1 MVKGLNIFQ
10 ADAGRVRRLD
20 RSNWRGSRSNL
31 LCTWPS
37 EPISRFIWSS
47 SKFGTRLRSADPPAR
62 CAGIWAGGGAWE
74 ASSAPCPSPPCANAI
89 QLRGRV
95 VRIWAGPM
103 SVGCYWAM
111 DPRPHSLQR

>member
-62 CAGIWAGGGAWE
+62 CAGIWAGRRPLRPAAGSAQGRGGQAAAGGE
-74 ASSAPCPSPPCANAI
+74 
-89 QLRGRV
+89 QDRGRCFGAH
-95 VRIWAGPM
+95 AG
-103 SVGCYWAM
+103 
-111 DPRPHSLQR
+111 QQ